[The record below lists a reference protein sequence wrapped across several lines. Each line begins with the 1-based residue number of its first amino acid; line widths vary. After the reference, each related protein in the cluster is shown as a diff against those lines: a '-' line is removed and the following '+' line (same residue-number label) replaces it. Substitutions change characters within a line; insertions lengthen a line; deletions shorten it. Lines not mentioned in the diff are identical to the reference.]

1 MQHDLKVQLI
11 NNNKFMISVNDY
23 NKFFVDKIYFIG
35 KMGSDCDNYREA
47 ILSYIKNVDDRVNIL
62 TISDLESLEP
72 SNDFIVLYVDT
83 KFSERFDNL
92 LTKKFVPAIINNIVE
107 RENEQ
112 FKNIIETLKK
122 FQHLIIQ

>member
-1 MQHDLKVQLI
+1 MHDLKVQLI
-11 NNNKFMISVNDY
+11 NNNKFMISINDY
-23 NKFFVDKIYFIG
+23 DKYFVDKIYFIG
-35 KMGSDCDNYREA
+35 KMGSACSDYKDA
-47 ILSYIKNVDDRVNIL
+47 ILSHIKNVDDRVNIL
-62 TISDLESLEP
+62 TISDLETLEP

-92 LTKKFVPAIINNIVE
+92 LTKKFVPAIINSIVE